1 MIYKHIFGPVP
12 SRRLGLSLGVSPI
25 PESCCN
31 YSCIYCQLGR
41 TRNMTNTRSE
51 FFPIVDIINE
61 FKEFI
66 KGGSNFDVV
75 SIVGEGEPTLFSGL
89 EELILQLKELTEKP
103 VVVITNGSLLSLKEV
118 RNALYNADIVLPS
131 IDAYDEMSFK
141 KINRPYGKLKF
152 EDVKIGLELF
162 SKEYN
167 GELWLELMLMKDI
180 NDSEKDILK
189 YKSLL
194 AGIKYDRLYLNTPV
208 RPPAEENVE
217 EIDTEKMRYAV
228 NSLGGISMELLAS
241 EGFYSE
247 VIDHKEAVM
256 SIIKRHPMNQMEVKS
271 FLESRG
277 CLEDEIE
284 NIIEELKKDKNVAVK
299 GYKGYNTFRSL

>member
-1 MIYKHIFGPVP
+1 MIFKHIFGPVP

-51 FFPIVDIINE
+51 FFSIEEILNE
-61 FKEFI
+61 FKEFT
-66 KGGSNFDVV
+66 KGEGNFDVV
-75 SIVGEGEPTLFSGL
+75 SIVGEGEPTLYSGVA
-89 EELILQLKELTEKP
+89 ELITQLKKLTDKP

-118 RNALYNADIVLPS
+118 REALCNADIVLPS
-131 IDAYDEMSFK
+131 IDAYDEITFK
-141 KINRPYGKLKF
+141 KINRPHGKLIY
-152 EDVKIGLELF
+152 EDIKRGLELF
-162 SKEYN
+162 SKEYK
-167 GELWLELMLMKDI
+167 GELWLEIMLMKDI
-180 NDSEKDILK
+180 NDSEKDILE
-189 YKSLL
+189 YKNLL

-228 NSLGGISMELLAS
+228 NTLGGISMELLVS

-271 FLESRG
+271 FLGSRG
-277 CLEDEIE
+277 CSEEKIE
-284 NIIEELKKDKNVAVK
+284 NIIEDLKKDKNVAVK
-299 GYKGYNTFRSL
+299 EYKGYNTFRSL

>member
-1 MIYKHIFGPVP
+1 MIFKHIFGPVP

-51 FFPIVDIINE
+51 FFSIEEIVNE
-61 FKEFI
+61 FKEFT
-66 KGGSNFDVV
+66 KGGGNFDVV
-75 SIVGEGEPTLFSGL
+75 SIVGEGEPTLYSGVA
-89 EELILQLKELTEKP
+89 ELIAQLKKLTDKP

-118 RNALYNADIVLPS
+118 REAVCNADIVLPS
-131 IDAYDEMSFK
+131 IDAYDEITFK
-141 KINRPYGKLKF
+141 KINRPHGKLIY
-152 EDVKIGLELF
+152 EDIKRGLELF
-162 SKEYN
+162 SKEYK
-167 GELWLELMLMKDI
+167 GELWLEIMLVKDI
-180 NDSEKDILK
+180 NDSEKDILE
-189 YKSLL
+189 YKNLL

-228 NSLGGISMELLAS
+228 NTLGGISMELLVS

-271 FLESRG
+271 FLGSRG
-277 CLEDEIE
+277 CSKEKIE
-284 NIIEELKKDKNVAVK
+284 NIIEDLKKDKNVAVK
-299 GYKGYNTFRSL
+299 EYKGYNTFRSL